1 MSQGGG
7 GGGTQRVLPLLSGEE
22 KGVMGGGR
30 FVRTELGGGRR
41 SRMGQGG
48 HVGYK
53 VNKYIN

>member
-1 MSQGGG
+1 
-7 GGGTQRVLPLLSGEE
+7 VLPLLSGEE